1 MKKKLLVVAA
11 VIGVTA
17 LTGCQEQTVRYKKD
31 TYTVNGAANAIETD
45 LEQQNKGMDLD
56 VTVTID
62 DDDTSTKKKSKKHR

>member
-17 LTGCQEQTVRYKKD
+17 LTGCQERKINYDKGRY
-31 TYTVNGAANAIETD
+31 TTTGAANAIETD

-62 DDDTSTKKKSKKHR
+62 DDGSKKKKSKKRR